1 MKTKYLFFISL
12 FLIILLVLPVSFAS
26 TDDSASIASIDDSAS
41 YLNENNEADFVK
53 LPSNTIENKQEPEIV
68 NTNDKNKTGGNEG
81 EEEDEDDEEDNEQ

>member
-41 YLNENNEADFVK
+41 YLNENNDQHPVE
-53 LPSNTIENKQEPEIV
+53 
-68 NTNDKNKTGGNEG
+68 
-81 EEEDEDDEEDNEQ
+81 